1 MAKEKARRAAK
12 GAAGE
17 DEGGTGKGTPKEG
30 PKGASQVVRCE
41 PAKPWAVVPPELQ
54 DIFVVQRHEA
64 SRLHWDLR
72 LSMDGVLKS
81 WAVPKEPPAERGT
94 KRLAVAVDDHDLS
107 YHDFEGVIDEG
118 KYGAGRV
125 EIWDRG
131 RYRLVSRSADKV
143 EFELEGTRLKGRYV
157 LLRFPKGGE
166 KAWLFFKAA

>member
-1 MAKEKARRAAK
+1 MAKEK
-12 GAAGE
+12 
-17 DEGGTGKGTPKEG
+17 PKQATLDGPEEG
-30 PKGASQVVRCE
+30 PAQEAKARPGVVRCE
-41 PAKPWAVVPPELQ
+41 PAKPWAVVPPELR

-81 WAVPKEPPAERGT
+81 WAVPKEPPAEKGP
-94 KRLAVAVDDHDLS
+94 KRLAVMVDDHDLS

-131 RYRLVSRSADKV
+131 RYRLIGRSEGKIEV
-143 EFELEGTRLKGRYV
+143 ELAGGRLKGRYV
-157 LLRFPKGGE
+157 LLRFPKGGD
-166 KAWLFFKAA
+166 KAWLFFRAA